1 MKNSLSLD
9 NFFYPSFEVSCTS
22 RLWALLGWCA
32 PVNGHSQPRAC
43 PGCARRPNAEASVVS
58 SPNGFQVSRRG
69 RPWSLPLGPAPAA
82 VTRLPRS
89 LGTASTY
96 DSGWERGGERSR
108 LTLVPSLRTHE
119 LTQSHRPWP
128 QSWRPL
134 LSVGT
139 RTCTRTH
146 TVVTIYGIHEELEQ
160 KVYSCDGRRRAKGIL
175 ETPLSGC
182 GHGAWTSS

>member
-69 RPWSLPLGPAPAA
+69 RPWSLPLGPEPAA

-96 DSGWERGGERSR
+96 DSGWERGGAVSPHPGPFFKDPRADPE
-108 LTLVPSLRTHE
+108 
-119 LTQSHRPWP
+119 P
-128 QSWRPL
+128 QALATKLEAS
-134 LSVGT
+134 SVCRHT
-139 RTCTRTH
+139 YMHTH
-146 TVVTIYGIHEELEQ
+146 THTH
-160 KVYSCDGRRRAKGIL
+160 
-175 ETPLSGC
+175 C
-182 GHGAWTSS
+182 GYNLWHP